1 MVRKIFHIYEIFDH
15 IINVLCSKIT
25 KCIFTTIG
33 KTCKYRKYK
42 NLLWH
47 LFYARSF
54 YVSTKYNYLIFY
66 SNTNGFIF
74 DRDVR
79 Y

>member
-1 MVRKIFHIYEIFDH
+1 MFDH

-25 KCIFTTIG
+25 NCIFTTIG

-54 YVSTKYNYLIFY
+54 YVSTKYRNVGYLY
-66 SNTNGFIF
+66 CEDLKLS
-74 DRDVR
+74 
-79 Y
+79 